1 MDAAEAESV
10 SLELKQEIMARRDS
24 PERAVLAV
32 MSARLVQDSTG
43 RPVVALS
50 PNPSCVFDFA

>member
-50 PNPSCVFDFA
+50 PNPSCV